1 MTTQATTIQIADVEP
16 DATNTTG
23 ANRIAELASY
33 LKACTLVGATPDPA
47 LVAENQALT
56 AYRQVDLADNHLVIE
71 TDSNPGP
78 IVTEGTEHEEDS
90 PATGWVVANG
100 IISVALTF
108 RPDGT
113 PAVLVENLS
122 EKPLPVQISCTDNGQ
137 DLYLGTL
144 TTS

>member
-1 MTTQATTIQIADVEP
+1 MTAQATTVQIAD
-16 DATNTTG
+16 ATPEQISTTE
-23 ANRIAELASY
+23 ANRIAALASY
-33 LKACTLVGATPDPA
+33 LKGCRLVGAIPEAA
-47 LVAENQALT
+47 LVTEHAALT
-56 AYRQVDLADNHLVIE
+56 SYHQVDLADNHLVIE

-78 IVTEGTEHEEDS
+78 IVTEGTEHDEDS

-122 EKPLPVQISCTDNGQ
+122 EKPQPVEISCTDSGQ

-144 TTS
+144 STY